1 MRLEKQSSPGMQLII
16 SHNAQEEIRL
26 LCGVFPNREWSGYLV
41 YRMAYSKEEED
52 YHIYI
57 DRIIPLDVGTET
69 ETEYDDGYIP
79 QAVKDLLEDDGELRL
94 GHIHSHNTQEVFF
107 SSTDINELVRGAEK
121 GEPYLSLIVNNLM
134 EMEAKL
140 CVLAKPLTGQDIIL
154 GYMTPLPQKNVVTR
168 HISELEPLLLLWE
181 CPITLEGGSEDILF
195 NRLLLEL
202 LGKLQQKLSNQ
213 TYSSS
218 LPIDYTV
225 G

>member
-107 SSTDINELVRGAEK
+107 SSTDINELVRGAERS
-121 GEPYLSLIVNNLM
+121 EPYLSLIVNNLM

-140 CVLAKPLTGQDIIL
+140 CVPAKPLTGQDIIL
-154 GYMTPLPQKNVVTR
+154 GYMTPLPQTNVVTR

>member
-1 MRLEKQSSPGMQLII
+1 MRLERQSSPGMQLFI

-26 LCGVFPNREWSGYLV
+26 LCGIFPNREWSGYTI
-41 YRMAYSKEEED
+41 YRMACSEDD
-52 YHIYI
+52 YHIHI
-57 DRIIPLDVGTET
+57 DRIIPMDVGTET
-69 ETEYDDGYIP
+69 ETEYDEEYIP
-79 QAVKDLLEDDGELRL
+79 QAVRDLLEDDGELRL

-107 SSTDINELVRGAEK
+107 SSTDINELVRGAER
-121 GEPYLSLIVNNLM
+121 GEPYLSLIVNNRM

-140 CVLAKPLTGQDIIL
+140 CVMAKPLAGQDFIL
-154 GYMTPLPQKNVVTR
+154 GYMTALPKKDVVTR

-181 CPITLEGGSEDILF
+181 CPITLEGGSDDILF

-202 LGKLQQKLSNQ
+202 LGKLQQKLSCQ